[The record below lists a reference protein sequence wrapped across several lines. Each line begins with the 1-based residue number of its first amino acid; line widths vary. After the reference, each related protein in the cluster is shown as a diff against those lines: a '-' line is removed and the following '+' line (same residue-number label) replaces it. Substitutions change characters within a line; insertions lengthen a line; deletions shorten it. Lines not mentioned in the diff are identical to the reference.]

1 MEDVQHKDFN
11 VNNYDHIIQEFKLE
25 SFRGTP
31 MTVSAE
37 MNDIQKQLFKYAE
50 EFDKVMKEKQ
60 EKEEE
65 AAEEERER
73 EKPKPEDFEPKIAGF
88 SLKNSPALIKLGYI
102 AAIAALFGV
111 IIYWGC

>member
-1 MEDVQHKDFN
+1 M
-11 VNNYDHIIQEFKLE
+11 
-25 SFRGTP
+25 
-31 MTVSAE
+31 
-37 MNDIQKQLFKYAE
+37 
-50 EFDKVMKEKQ
+50 
-60 EKEEE
+60 EEE
-65 AAEEERER
+65 AQEEERER